1 MKYRNLLLLLIIL
14 CKNRIYL
21 FKFTIKISLIVF
33 ALIWLM
39 GEHLQDE
46 LSTQRRDLL
55 DSMFRGADYI
65 QTIDR

>member
-14 CKNRIYL
+14 SKNRIYP
-21 FKFTIKISLIVF
+21 FKFTIKILLIIF